1 MKTPNRRCRR
11 EQPAL
16 TAQGGWN
23 CGEGQSLEVSEGT
36 DDAPAR
42 LIERKRRTALP
53 GALGALLPRSGAV
66 LPRVRDALTMFVV
79 IVVRDG
85 WWCW

>member
-1 MKTPNRRCRR
+1 M
-11 EQPAL
+11 
-16 TAQGGWN
+16 
-23 CGEGQSLEVSEGT
+23 EVSEGT

-79 IVVRDG
+79 IVLCDAPPWSVLIDAGLSCPSVIDHNHDDRGVRVVRCG
-85 WWCW
+85 

>member
-1 MKTPNRRCRR
+1 M
-11 EQPAL
+11 
-16 TAQGGWN
+16 
-23 CGEGQSLEVSEGT
+23 EVSEGT
-36 DDAPAR
+36 DDAPVR

-79 IVVRDG
+79 IVL
-85 WWCW
+85 